1 MKTSNI
7 QHPTSREAPN
17 SKLQWNF
24 CGALELDAWNFSGA
38 WSLEFGAFPIA

>member
-1 MKTSNI
+1 MKSSSI

-17 SKLQWNF
+17 FKLQTNLR
-24 CGALELDAWNFSGA
+24 GLLALEAWNFSGA